1 MAYGDIDDPQS
12 EISKRLKEVSPE
24 VLHPEYGTDPLVTYA
39 GLPGRMV
46 AGEVVLEGSDVCAEG
61 VKVTLQGDGE
71 TRETKTATFGD
82 FAFER
87 LPQGKAF
94 KVTVAADGYAPQVL
108 DVKTHTDVDL
118 GEVVL
123 TR

>member
-1 MAYGDIDDPQS
+1 VA
-12 EISKRLKEVSPE
+12 
-24 VLHPEYGTDPLVTYA
+24 YA

-61 VKVTLQGDGE
+61 VKVTLQGDGVSLE
-71 TRETKTATFGD
+71 TASRTFGD

-94 KVTVAADGYAPQVL
+94 TVTVAADGFTPQVF

-123 TR
+123 TK